1 MPPPEDNFD
10 HSPTQSRSHMPKEKT
25 ASSSSTRETRSMTG
39 SSKPRFRY
47 INGVAPSHRHMH
59 KVLNALQSG
68 DYLGLSKAQE
78 PQTYKA
84 ALASPESAHWIKAIQ
99 SEFDSLIK
107 NETWDL
113 TELPSDRK
121 VLTGRWVFKI
131 KYGLNGEIRKYKARW
146 VVHGHKQKYG
156 VDYNETW
163 AGVVKPA
170 SFCSLFSIGASRN
183 WHIKQMD
190 VVTAFLYGLLD
201 EVVYVEQPHG
211 FVQGVLVCRLKRALY
226 GLKQAPRVWYS
237 VIRDFLKE
245 KGFTATNSD
254 QSVFISADKQLF
266 LAIYVDDLL
275 LFGANE
281 SQINTLKKELSH
293 RFRMTDLGDVSHYLG
308 MEIRRDREK
317 GTLMLLQTA
326 YLKVVLER
334 FGMAECNPSTTPM
347 DSGLPNTIMP
357 SSSDYQA
364 PSKTVLWY
372 SSAVGSL
379 MYAMTMT
386 RPDIAFALSIVSRY
400 CNNPDSTHVAAVTR
414 ILRYIKGTL
423 YDGIIFCGDPD
434 AELDLT
440 GFTDA
445 DYGSAKEDRKSTSG
459 WLFCLGGGPIS
470 WSSKRQS
477 VVALSSC
484 EAEYIALNE
493 AGKEAI
499 WLQRILKELGLINY
513 SPSPTLIYEDN
524 QGTIAL
530 AENPEFHRRSKH
542 IDIRYHWIRDAIAQK
557 QITVDYVSTQEQ
569 AADGL
574 TKALSVKAFQEF
586 KGMIGMASGAAE

>member
-1 MPPPEDNFD
+1 
-10 HSPTQSRSHMPKEKT
+10 
-25 ASSSSTRETRSMTG
+25 
-39 SSKPRFRY
+39 
-47 INGVAPSHRHMH
+47 
-59 KVLNALQSG
+59 
-68 DYLGLSKAQE
+68 
-78 PQTYKA
+78 
-84 ALASPESAHWIKAIQ
+84 
-99 SEFDSLIK
+99 
-107 NETWDL
+107 
-113 TELPSDRK
+113 
-121 VLTGRWVFKI
+121 
-131 KYGLNGEIRKYKARW
+131 
-146 VVHGHKQKYG
+146 
-156 VDYNETW
+156 
-163 AGVVKPA
+163 
-170 SFCSLFSIGASRN
+170 
-183 WHIKQMD
+183 
-190 VVTAFLYGLLD
+190 
-201 EVVYVEQPHG
+201 
-211 FVQGVLVCRLKRALY
+211 
-226 GLKQAPRVWYS
+226 
-237 VIRDFLKE
+237 
-245 KGFTATNSD
+245 
-254 QSVFISADKQLF
+254 
-266 LAIYVDDLL
+266 
-275 LFGANE
+275 
-281 SQINTLKKELSH
+281 
-293 RFRMTDLGDVSHYLG
+293 MTDLGDVSHYLG

-326 YLKVVLER
+326 YLKVVER
-334 FGMAECNPSTTPM
+334 FGMAKCNPSTTPM

-364 PSKTVLWY
+364 SPETILWY

-423 YDGIIFCGDPD
+423 YDGIIFRGELNT
-434 AELDLT
+434 ELDLT
-440 GFTDA
+440 GYTDA

-470 WSSKRQS
+470 WSSKRQT

-530 AENPEFHRRSKH
+530 AENPKFHRRTKH
-542 IDIRYHWIRDAIAQK
+542 IDIRYHWVRDAIHRNL
-557 QITVDYVSTQEQ
+557 ITVEYVSTREQ

-574 TKALSVKAFQEF
+574 TKALTVKAFLEF
-586 KGMIGMASGAAE
+586 KKMVGMASGASE